1 MMVQKNLI
9 ALNSLLNRLAP
20 EKKSFYLKFL
30 PDSLQNVFSSSS
42 LKPKALSNLS
52 LKELFERIDESWYA
66 DKLSSFSKK
75 ELVFFLSLL
84 GEKKSKL
91 LSQKF
96 GIEPPFY
103 SFSKKFEIYALNLFF
118 KELFPN
124 DSPLPFS
131 FLPPTPL
138 YFLIDGSCE
147 KIHKLAFY
155 LGLFDI
161 SLELK
166 TVLKGSILK
175 QVQVTLFPD
184 EIAFCKQISE
194 FRHPFSL
201 GTLGLANWNE
211 DSDSLRKVLFERGL
225 YRLSI
230 GLTNASPDFIWYILH
245 FLNKDVA
252 KRLENQPKLEIDTKI
267 FEIALNQIEI
277 AWKGVC
283 TVLN

>member
-1 MMVQKNLI
+1 MIVQKSI
-9 ALNSLLNRLAP
+9 TVLNSLLKRVPA
-20 EKKSFYLKFL
+20 EKKSYYLTFYEDL
-30 PDSLQNVFSSSS
+30 LQKAFTDNFSTG
-42 LKPKALSNLS
+42 KTPKDLS
-52 LKELFERIDESWYA
+52 LKELFDKIDESWYIE
-66 DKLSSFSKK
+66 KISTFSKSD
-75 ELVFFLSLL
+75 LLFFTSLL
-84 GEKKSKL
+84 SHQKRAHLREKL
-91 LSQKF
+91 
-96 GIEPPFY
+96 GIEGLFY
-103 SFSKKFEIYALNLFF
+103 TFSEKFELYCLNLFF

-124 DSPLPFS
+124 ELPLPFS
-131 FLPPTPL
+131 FLEETPL
-138 YFLIDGSCE
+138 YFLTTGNTE

-175 QVQVTLFPD
+175 QLQITLFAD
-184 EIAFCKQISE
+184 EIAFCKEISE

-201 GTLGLANWNE
+201 GPLGLANWNE
-211 DSDSLRKVLFERGL
+211 NSDSLRKALFERGL

-230 GLTNASPDFIWYILH
+230 GLSNSSPDFIWYILH
-245 FLNKDVA
+245 FLDKDIA
-252 KRLENQPKLEIDTKI
+252 KRLEKQPKVEIDTKI